1 MASQLDSGRRKVASQ
16 WTSRTC
22 LWSLSFHQENNSFPR
37 NLTYGLDGLCHRV
50 IPISRKPEKSSDL
63 HEVQSW
69 LVIEPFLECNS
80 FSSALSNHSYYL
92 WLVLSLGTGGSWGI
106 MCPHRYISR
115 SRTDPSHV
123 DIFPRR
129 DMDVAV
135 SQYVFPER

>member
-63 HEVQSW
+63 GQGRM
-69 LVIEPFLECNS
+69 P
-80 FSSALSNHSYYL
+80 
-92 WLVLSLGTGGSWGI
+92 
-106 MCPHRYISR
+106 
-115 SRTDPSHV
+115 SRTKDGY
-123 DIFPRR
+123 
-129 DMDVAV
+129 V
-135 SQYVFPER
+135 SKKEEQNG